1 VILLNVVLWLVW
13 LATLPWVW
21 RKLDPGVALL
31 TTLLVVMQGVMTW
44 VSLGRYLLPA
54 IGAFIAFA
62 WLLERPPWRTWPRD
76 LVVVTCA
83 VLVSFLTVL
92 YSHGF
97 WAI

>member
-1 VILLNVVLWLVW
+1 
-13 LATLPWVW
+13 VW
-21 RKLDPGVALL
+21 RQLDPGIALL

-62 WLLERPPWRTWPRD
+62 WLLERPGWRGWPRD
-76 LVVVTCA
+76 VVIVTCA
-83 VLVSFLTVL
+83 VAVTFLTVL